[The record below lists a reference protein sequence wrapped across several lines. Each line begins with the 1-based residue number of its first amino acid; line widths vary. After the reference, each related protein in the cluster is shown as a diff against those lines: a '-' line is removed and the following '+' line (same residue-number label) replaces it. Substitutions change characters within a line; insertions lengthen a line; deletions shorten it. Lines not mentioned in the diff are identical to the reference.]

1 MASKTLPAVV
11 AHGAAR
17 LPSVQVD
24 DYNVELQDDQGF
36 IGDRASKNAFRD
48 IVSHWRTVLQNAGVD
63 PLGDEDTHALSKKAL
78 DECLT
83 RGDPKTAGIVQGVIE
98 EFSQEFAVVI
108 RRFPLRSTTRS
119 PSIPQVCPPSS
130 SEGWTGLVGE
140 LSQAYLGEPTL
151 RTLSP
156 DVALASTHRPA
167 CLQAR
172 ELRNPNRSAILRTRD
187 T

>member
-1 MASKTLPAVV
+1 MAANTLPAVV

-24 DYNVELQDDQGF
+24 DYNVELQDDEGF
-36 IGDRASKNAFRD
+36 IGDRASKSAFRD

-83 RGDPKTAGIVQGVIE
+83 RGDPKAAGIVQGAIE

-108 RRFPLRSTTRS
+108 RRFLKLKAWKDTPRFVIGGGFRASR
-119 PSIPQVCPPSS
+119 I
-130 SEGWTGLVGE
+130 GE
-140 LSQAYLGEPTL
+140 IVIG
-151 RTLSP
+151 RTA
-156 DVALASTHRPA
+156 V
-167 CLQAR
+167 
-172 ELRNPNRSAILRTRD
+172 ILKAD
-187 T
+187 